1 MVDPSEPS
9 IGENL
14 PFLED
19 LWQAEQQQAE
29 SLGTSWSDFFHRWQ
43 FDSRTPNGDDHA
55 PQDDEERTPAMTDT
69 APERPEDAVPTVH
82 AARAAPL
89 GRSPE
94 AGTAEE
100 GSAKSSRA
108 DSSLAV
114 KRYRLIEAYRSR
126 GHLAAHLDP
135 LARPRPA
142 VSDLEP
148 ETYGVT
154 AAELAHE
161 VPNLSRTARIPL
173 GDFLNEL
180 RGCYCST
187 VGYQFMH
194 LEPEPRRWLVRQ
206 IERHR
211 PDTLP
216 KKTQR
221 RILSRLVAAHG
232 FEQFVRK
239 RYVGAKTF
247 SLAGSETLVPLLDT
261 LVEQAAD
268 KGVFEIVLGMA
279 HRGRLNVLVNILG
292 QRPRD
297 IFREL
302 EDVDAAQHHGSGDVR
317 YHLGYSTDWLSQE
330 GDRIHVSLSFN
341 PSHLEFVSPV
351 ALGRM
356 RAKQQ
361 RAGDASRKTGMTVL
375 LHGDAAFI
383 GEGVSQETLNLA
395 QLAGYSTGGTIH
407 VVIDNQLGF
416 TTDPQEGRSTRY
428 SSDIAL
434 AFQAPVFH
442 VNGGDP
448 QAAGR
453 VARLAVRYR
462 QRFGSDVV
470 INLHCFRRWGHNE
483 ADEPA
488 FTQPQMYRLIE
499 AHTGVAESYALQL
512 RERGRV
518 ADDLPAQLAAKYA
531 ARLQS
536 ELAAAGRTRS
546 TPRTPSLDGVW
557 TGYVGGLEPAD
568 DRPATAIPIGQLQE
582 LLAKLLQVPKG
593 FQIHSKL
600 AKGLAN
606 REEMLAGKRPLD
618 WATCELLAIGSL
630 AVEGRPVRLTGQDTA
645 RGTFSQRHAVWHD
658 AQTGATYM
666 PAGNLAANQAPVEII
681 NSPLCETAALG
692 FEYGYSLDYPE
703 ALVAWE
709 AQFGDFWN
717 AAQVIFDQFVASAE
731 DKWSRLSGLVML
743 LPHGFEGQGPEHS
756 SARLERFL
764 TQAANDNYQVV
775 VPSTPAQYFH
785 CLRRQVLRRW
795 RKPLIILTPKSL
807 LRHHQVVSTWEDLGE
822 GSFQPILLDRTPASQ
837 NIDRV
842 LLSMGKFYYELAQ
855 ARTELGRSNVSLI
868 RIEQFYPFPADAL
881 RQALATFSPDT
892 EILWCQEEPENMGAW
907 RYLQALWGEIQP
919 TRPPLVGV
927 TRPESASPA
936 TGSHAAHRR
945 EQQALI
951 QQAFE

>member
-1 MVDPSEPS
+1 MPDNRGPT

-14 PFLED
+14 QFLEE
-19 LWQAEQQQAE
+19 LWEAHRDEADK
-29 SLGTSWSDFFHRWQ
+29 LPDDWSSFFRRWQ
-43 FDSRTPNGDDHA
+43 FDTASSNGE
-55 PQDDEERTPAMTDT
+55 QTAM
-69 APERPEDAVPTVH
+69 PPVP
-82 AARAAPL
+82 
-89 GRSPE
+89 
-94 AGTAEE
+94 
-100 GSAKSSRA
+100 
-108 DSSLAV
+108 DSSPPAEVAAEPALEPAIPAEPASVSSQAQLAV
-114 KRYRLIEAYRSR
+114 KVCRLIQAYRSR
-126 GHLAAHLDP
+126 GHLAANLDP
-135 LARPRPA
+135 LGRPRPEVPDLALAAFKLSAADLTEPVPNFSRTGQVTLEELVAELKQLYCATVGYQFSHLDLKPARWLLRQIERKPRPA
-142 VSDLEP
+142 VS
-148 ETYGVT
+148 
-154 AAELAHE
+154 
-161 VPNLSRTARIPL
+161 
-173 GDFLNEL
+173 
-180 RGCYCST
+180 
-187 VGYQFMH
+187 
-194 LEPEPRRWLVRQ
+194 
-206 IERHR
+206 
-211 PDTLP
+211 

-247 SLAGSETLVPLLDT
+247 SLAGSETLLPLLDT
-261 LVEQAAD
+261 LIEQAAD
-268 KGVFEIVLGMA
+268 AGAFEIVLGMA

-302 EDVDAAQHHGSGDVR
+302 EDVEASGHHGSGDVR

-341 PSHLEFVSPV
+341 PSHLEFVNPV

-361 RAGDASRKTGMTVL
+361 RAGDATRKTGMAVL
-375 LHGDAAFI
+375 LHGDASFI
-383 GEGVSQETLNLA
+383 GEGVVQESLNLA

-416 TTDPQEGRSTRY
+416 TTDPLEARSTTY

-434 AFQAPVFH
+434 AFAAPVFH
-442 VNGGDP
+442 VNGDDAE
-448 QAAGR
+448 AASR

-483 ADEPA
+483 SDEPA

-499 AHTGVAESYALQL
+499 SHPAAPEVYADQL
-512 RERGRV
+512 RDSGRV
-518 ADDLPAQLAAKYA
+518 PDRLISRLTSKYE

-546 TPRTPSLDGVW
+546 APRTSSLGGVW
-557 TGYVGGLEPAD
+557 SGYVGGQEPAD
-568 DRPATAIPIGQLQE
+568 DQPETGVPAKQLQE
-582 LLAKLLQVPKG
+582 LLATLSKVPAG
-593 FQIHSKL
+593 FHVHSKL

-606 REEMLAGKRPLD
+606 RGEMLAGKRPLD
-618 WATCELLAIGSL
+618 WATCEMLAIASL

-658 AQTGATYM
+658 TQTGATYM
-666 PAGNLAANQAPVEII
+666 PVANLAQNQAPVEII

-743 LPHGFEGQGPEHS
+743 LPHSFEGQGPEHS

-764 TQAANDNYQVV
+764 TQAANNNYQVV
-775 VPSTPAQYFH
+775 VPSTPGQYFH

-807 LRHHQVVSTWEDLGE
+807 LRHHQVVSKWEDLE
-822 GSFQPILLDRTPASQ
+822 AGSFQPILSEPAPASQ
-837 NIDRV
+837 SVSRV
-842 LLSMGKFYYELAQ
+842 LLSMGKFYYELAEQ
-855 ARTELGRSNVSLI
+855 RAEKVRRNVALV

-881 RQALATFSPDT
+881 RQALAPFPPET
-892 EILWCQEEPENMGAW
+892 EVLWCQEEPANMGAW
-907 RYLQALWGEIQP
+907 RYMQAIWPDALP
-919 TRPPLVGV
+919 ARPPLVGV
-927 TRPESASPA
+927 TRRESASPA
-936 TGSHAAHRR
+936 TGSHAVHRR
-945 EQQALI
+945 EQQDLI
-951 QQAFE
+951 LRAFE